1 VLVNERESKM
11 QESSQSTA
19 SKGRK
24 RQKTNANSSVNVS
37 VDSAPSASTSSSS
50 SSSVA
55 VGRRSVK
62 DIQNEAKAAS
72 TRSKYIGNYKRF
84 HAWLLL
90 HHPRLIL
97 EALPTEVTTDSVHW
111 NWKGIDWV
119 SVDWDVVITGYL
131 EFATF
136 NEAKGVFYLAGIH
149 M

>member
-1 VLVNERESKM
+1 ML
-11 QESSQSTA
+11 ESSQSTA
-19 SKGRK
+19 SKGGRK
-24 RQKTNANSSVNVS
+24 KQKTNSTVNVS

-55 VGRRSVK
+55 VGRPSVK

-72 TRSKYIGNYKRF
+72 TRSKYIGSFKRF
-84 HAWLLL
+84 YAWLLL
-90 HHPRLIL
+90 HHPSLIL

-119 SVDWDVVITGYL
+119 LVDWDVVITEYL
-131 EFATF
+131 EIATF
-136 NEAKGVFYLAGIH
+136 NEATGVFYLVGIH